1 MKSFIDHIRE
11 AEELEDG
18 DYEANLQFVKDFY
31 AKGYPN
37 PMGKGVVFTL
47 RNSMED
53 DGNEEEAMILVDM
66 QPKTWGVYLSE
77 LHTLGG
83 MSKMGFGSYVLSMI
97 TQLADA
103 QGITLVLTPKPLETQ
118 GKKIPK
124 AKLVQ
129 FYKKNGFVNGQGG
142 MIRKPQ
148 GQQ

>member
-37 PMGKGVVFTL
+37 PMGNGVVFTVG
-47 RNSMED
+47 D
-53 DGNEEEAMILVDM
+53 DINGEEVQAMVMVILD
-66 QPKTWGVYLSE
+66 PKTWGVYVSE
-77 LHTLGG
+77 IHVMEGKT
-83 MSKMGFGSYVLSMI
+83 KMGFGSYILSKI
-97 TQLADA
+97 TQLADE

-124 AKLVQ
+124 AKLIQ
-129 FYKKNGFVNGQGG
+129 FYEKNGFVNSSQG

>member
-31 AKGYPN
+31 ATAYPN
-37 PMGKGVVFTL
+37 PLGKGVVFTVG
-47 RNSMED
+47 D
-53 DGNEEEAMILVDM
+53 DINGEEVKAMVMVILD
-66 QPKTWGVYLSE
+66 PKTWGVYVSE
-77 LHTLGG
+77 IHVMEGK
-83 MSKMGFGSYVLSMI
+83 SKMGFGAYVLGLLTKM
-97 TQLADA
+97 ADA

-124 AKLVQ
+124 AKLIQ